1 MRSRLL
7 ILCPGQ
13 GGQSAAMFDL
23 ARSDARAAA
32 LLDALDLPA
41 DGDIFSNRRAQPA
54 IVAAGLA
61 MWTALRDACP
71 APALVAGYSIGEL
84 TAYGVAGAFGASAAV
99 TLAARRA
106 ELMDECVREPQAMVA
121 ITGPLAAS
129 LPPLLAPHGFQ
140 IAIQTAED
148 SIIAGGPARAIPA
161 LAAALAPGSAAA
173 PAIAKAGRHAAAA
186 PAARVQALPVAVAS
200 HTPLMAGAVVPFA
213 ETLLD
218 AGWAAM
224 LAPVVAGIDAQLMQA
239 RPGGAGVEDAI
250 EHLARQL
257 AEPIRWMDCMDA
269 IAEQGITAALEL
281 GPGSALSKMLSAR
294 HPRIE
299 CRSAADFRTLD
310 GIRRWLERMA

>member
-23 ARSDARAAA
+23 ARGDARAAA
-32 LLDALDLPA
+32 LLDALALPA

-61 MWTALRDACP
+61 MWTALRDDCP
-71 APALVAGYSIGEL
+71 TPALVAGYSIGEL
-84 TAYGVAGAFGASAAV
+84 TAYGVAGAFSADTAV
-99 TLAARRA
+99 ALAVRRA
-106 ELMDECVREPQAMVA
+106 ELMDECVGEPQAMVA
-121 ITGPLAAS
+121 ITGPLAVT
-129 LPPLLAPHGFQ
+129 LPPLLSPHGFQ
-140 IAIQTAED
+140 IAIQTSED
-148 SIIAGGPARAIPA
+148 SIIAGGPASAIPA
-161 LAAALAPGSAAA
+161 LTAAAGPV
-173 PAIAKAGRHAAAA
+173 
-186 PAARVQALPVAVAS
+186 ARVQVLPVAVAS
-200 HTPLMAGAVVPFA
+200 HTPMMAGAVVPFA

-224 LAPVVAGIDAQLMQA
+224 NAPVVAGIDAQPMLA
-239 RPGGAGVEDAI
+239 RAGGAGVEDAI

-257 AEPIRWMDCMDA
+257 AEPVRWMDCMDA

-294 HPRIE
+294 HAHIE